1 MRRYAVVRVAWD
13 EEASVWYVEDTDIP
27 GLAAEA
33 ATLDELR
40 GKVPVIIRDLLED
53 EADRPDEIEV
63 DLIAYAHDRVRT
75 AA

>member
-13 EEASVWYVEDTDIP
+13 EEAKVWYVEDSDIP

-33 ATLDELR
+33 ETLEELR
-40 GKVPVIIRDLLED
+40 RKVPVIIQDLLED
-53 EADRPDEIEV
+53 ESDRPDEIEI
-63 DLIAYAHDRVRT
+63 DFIAYAHDRVRT